1 MHLVSLMKLLCQNH
15 LKKKVLSL
23 KIKIKFINFTQLKRI
38 NFLKK
43 NLFKFKKNMS
53 LNIFVK
59 YLNFINKMAESV
71 Q

>member
-1 MHLVSLMKLLCQNH
+1 MKLLCQNH

-59 YLNFINKMAESV
+59 YLNFINKMAESE

>member
-59 YLNFINKMAESV
+59 YLNFINKMAESE